1 MKKTN
6 PRNVAQLAILVAMEV
21 VLSRFLSIN
30 IWSNKIGFAF
40 LPVAV
45 TAMYYTPLTTGI
57 TAAVADMIGALLFPS
72 GPFFPGFTLTA
83 FLGGIVYGLFLNKKQ
98 TPARILG
105 AVVVRELGLSLFLN
119 TLWLSMMYNSPYW
132 PLLTT
137 ARLWQC
143 LVMVPVQFFVVLAVA
158 KVLPRYIKLPA

>member
-1 MKKTN
+1 MKKIN

-45 TAMYYTPLTTGI
+45 TAMYFSPLTTGV
-57 TAAVADMIGALLFPS
+57 TAAVADLIGALLFPS

-83 FLGGIVYGLFLNKKQ
+83 FLGGVVYGVALNKSL
-98 TPARILG
+98 TPVRILA

-119 TLWLSMMYNSPYW
+119 TLWLSVLYSSPYW
-132 PLLTT
+132 PLLTA

-143 LVMVPVQFFVVLAVA
+143 LLMVPVQFCVVLAVA
-158 KVLPRYIKLPA
+158 KVLPRHIKRPA

>member
-1 MKKTN
+1 MKKIN

-83 FLGGIVYGLFLNKKQ
+83 FLGGIVYGLFLN
-98 TPARILG
+98 
-105 AVVVRELGLSLFLN
+105 

-143 LVMVPVQFFVVLAVA
+143 LIMVPVQFFVVLAVA